1 MINNNL
7 AFMAHCWHYM
17 FYKLI
22 VKKNN
27 NEQEIYLFIVGFN
40 GFYKL
45 FVP

>member
-22 VKKNN
+22 VKNN
-27 NEQEIYLFIVGFN
+27 NEKEIYLFIVGFN